1 MFPLGFRCS
10 DEERPKDLASG
21 VNTVQTESPERPP
34 GSEEIFGRDSQ
45 ILVRE
50 SLEDGGFRSGANGQ
64 SSEVSPAASA
74 FFCLRYSLK
83 KLRAKIPTM
92 RAKVSHR
99 AYLSMTLRMS
109 TAASPS

>member
-10 DEERPKDLASG
+10 DEERLKDLASG
-21 VNTVQTESPERPP
+21 ANTVQTESPERPP
-34 GSEEIFGRDSQ
+34 GSEEVFGRDSQ

-50 SLEDGGFRSGANGQ
+50 FLEDGGFQSGANGQ
-64 SSEVSPAASA
+64 FSEVSPAASA

-83 KLRAKIPTM
+83 KVMAKMPTISA
-92 RAKVSHR
+92 RVSHR